1 MRARRGR
8 RGSLAI
14 SRRPGPLRPRRRDRS
29 GIDEPAPWRSRG
41 LVRVLTI
48 VTGIVVLTFVLW
60 LGWVVY
66 LYVAR
71 GGPSGATFDPDRRC
85 ASLGFSCGIVTNL
98 LASGVLVALASAFLL
113 WRLFGLQRRYWVRA
127 REESRE
133 LVPTAGAIID
143 QVVGRDEL
151 CLAVMTDLHDRGTR
165 PHLIVGGVGTG
176 KTAVL
181 VRLTE
186 MLAAKRAVPVPIRLR
201 DAGDLDFEALAR
213 DRFLSEVNR
222 GLISAAEGE
231 TIWRRL
237 RQDGKII
244 VLADGL
250 EEALAGSAERD
261 TIIREAIRR
270 AYVQRLPLVI
280 ASRPHD
286 PLRGTDAA
294 ILDLEPL
301 SYEAALAYI
310 GGDGTT
316 EDERRLAW
324 IVETAEVIEAPLYLQ
339 VTRELHLNGL
349 LEPTSAGQLGVV
361 DTRGVDRAKLRLS
374 LLETWERAL
383 VNGHLRAD
391 VPLSKAERQAAVEQM
406 SMLACVGLRTDT
418 LEVAVDVDPGSQLRA
433 EVRQRLTRLD
443 RHALAAPGLRTVD
456 VKLAAAW
463 AAQLNLVEVRG
474 QKVRFPHSLMQAYLG
489 SRLLDA
495 ALADPGYAREALDYP
510 RPGQEFL
517 IALVLRSRA
526 GTVAGGGQP
535 GSSAVR
541 AGGAGNYPALPSG
554 AAGLSSAE
562 LLVPLRSAVARGYP
576 PAERVGAGQQHDAAD
591 RGEDE
596 PVGRG
601 EDEPVGRAE
610 DGIVGGGSGSG
621 GEDNGTVRDDSKVFD
636 MYAAAL
642 EIDCFAAEPVHV
654 HLATEIRDRWAR
666 IYAQDRRTLED
677 SKAALVH
684 RLGET
689 ARVIDDRLRRGDRI
703 AVTPCY
709 RQLYDIGCLDP
720 AYPVRLA
727 AAQEIG
733 VGGETAYTELRD
745 ALFVPCE
752 TCAAERPRPI
762 AAGAAGAA
770 AGAAGAAAAVP
781 LRYALPPASIG
792 EWLAAAGTGGSPGEP
807 GSLRAP
813 VLSAWLV
820 PMLVG
825 STGGRSDAG
834 TDRGIADQA
843 QADLTRWLRH
853 VARDGRRPGEQDLPI
868 ALEIALA
875 QGFKYAANRRAQ
887 QPDLLR
893 ESRMFLAEQTLEMLK
908 GARYWFSQ
916 LTLLHALCLLNLSEL
931 GKQPWDRY
939 AKPEAIVQHWLDVAG
954 REGGDDADSPGG
966 SAEPHP
972 FVREAARLCV
982 LALKTG
988 RPQRYCWIDETGVVG
1003 QVGSRNLSGASVRR
1017 QHRLWIPPSAGW
1029 TALNGSAQQLL
1040 ADVLLLLNLADRG
1053 EQPHVLERRLR
1064 RSNRRDLPPCITSYR
1079 EALEPGLTVGTA
1091 APVVP
1096 GTSCID
1102 GCAFELCPYPP
1113 KGTQPRSELSEA
1125 FSRRQQT
1132 LLTRSLRHPASEQ
1145 APWQQMKAAQ
1155 LNRFWIEMADRARG
1169 SPSVRSGARRSRA
1182 V

>member
-1 MRARRGR
+1 MVGGRGR
-8 RGSLAI
+8 SVRRRRRFALASRLSRG
-14 SRRPGPLRPRRRDRS
+14 LRPRRSDRS
-29 GIDEPAPWRSRG
+29 GIDEPANWRSRG
-41 LVRVLTI
+41 LVRVLTV
-48 VTGIVVLTFVLW
+48 VTGVVVVAFVLW

-85 ASLGFSCGIVTNL
+85 AALGFSCGIVTNL
-98 LASGVLVALASAFLL
+98 LASGVLVALASAILL
-113 WRLFGLQRRYWVRA
+113 WRLFGLQRRYWDRA
-127 REESRE
+127 RDESRE

-186 MLAAKRAVPVPIRLR
+186 MLAAKRAIPVPIRLR
-201 DAGDLDFEALAR
+201 DAADLDFEALAR
-213 DRFLSEVNR
+213 DRFLNEVNR
-222 GLISAAEGE
+222 GLISSAEGE

-250 EEALAGSAERD
+250 EETLSGSPERD

-270 AYVQRLPLVI
+270 AYLQRLPLVI

-324 IVETAEVIEAPLYLQ
+324 IVDTAEVVEAPLYLQ
-339 VTRELHLNGL
+339 VTRELHRSGL

-406 SMLACVGLRTDT
+406 SVLACVGLRSDT
-418 LEVAVDVDPGSQLRA
+418 LEVAMDVDPGQQLRA

-443 RHALAAPGLRTVD
+443 PHAQAAPGLRTVD
-456 VKLAAAW
+456 TKLAAAW

-489 SRLLDA
+489 SRLLDT
-495 ALADPGYAREALDYP
+495 ALADPDYAREALDYP

-526 GTVAGGGQP
+526 GATTGGGRP
-535 GSSAVR
+535 GSA
-541 AGGAGNYPALPSG
+541 AGSPAADGGNPALPGS
-554 AAGLSSAE
+554 AAGASRAE

-576 PAERVGAGQQHDAAD
+576 PAPRADAAP
-591 RGEDE
+591 EDADA
-596 PVGRG
+596 R
-601 EDEPVGRAE
+601 
-610 DGIVGGGSGSG
+610 GGGDDGPA
-621 GEDNGTVRDDSKVFD
+621 GEEGTARDDNKVFD

-642 EIDCFAAEPVHV
+642 EIDCFAPEPVHGE
-654 HLATEIRDRWAR
+654 LATEVRDRWSR

-677 SKAALVH
+677 SKVALVH

-703 AVTPCY
+703 VARPSY
-709 RQLYDIGCLDP
+709 RQLYEVGCLDP
-720 AYPVRLA
+720 AYPVQLA

-745 ALFVPCE
+745 VLFVPCE
-752 TCAAERPRPI
+752 TCAAERMPPGADSAAQRP
-762 AAGAAGAA
+762 A
-770 AGAAGAAAAVP
+770 
-781 LRYALPPASIG
+781 LRHAQPPASVG
-792 EWLAAAGTGGSPGEP
+792 EWLAAGTGGSAGDPA
-807 GSLRAP
+807 SLRAP
-813 VLSAWLV
+813 VLSAWIA

-825 STGGRSDAG
+825 SAGGRGDAAA
-834 TDRGIADQA
+834 DRSVADQA
-843 QADLTRWLRH
+843 QADLMRWLRH

-868 ALEIALA
+868 ALEISLA

-893 ESRMFLAEQTLEMLK
+893 ESRMFLAEQALEMLK
-908 GARYWFSQ
+908 SARYWFSQ
-916 LTLLHALCLLNLSEL
+916 LTLIHALCLLNLSEL

-939 AKPEAIVQHWLDVAG
+939 AKPEAIVHHWLDVAG
-954 REGGDDADSPGG
+954 REGPDYSG
-966 SAEPHP
+966 SAGGPAQPHP

-988 RPQRYCWIDETGVVG
+988 RPQRYCWIDESGVVG
-1003 QVGSRNLSGASVRR
+1003 QVGSRNLSGTNVRR

-1064 RSNRRDLPPCITSYR
+1064 RSNRPDLPPCITNYR
-1079 EALEPGLTVGTA
+1079 EALEPSLTVGTA

-1096 GTSCID
+1096 GSSCVD

-1125 FSRRQQT
+1125 FCRRQQT
-1132 LLTRSLRHPASEQ
+1132 LLTKSLGHPLGQQ
-1145 APWQQMKAAQ
+1145 APWQQMTAAH
-1155 LNRFWIEMADRARG
+1155 LNRFWLDMADRARG
-1169 SPSVRSGARRSRA
+1169 SRSGQSGGRFGRSG
-1182 V
+1182 